1 MKLGYGLLSG
11 QRAPGDPRSW
21 QDVYEETLVL
31 TEDADRLGIDSVWTT
46 EHHFVDDGYMPS
58 LLVTSAA
65 MAARTTRVRIGTGV
79 LLAPMYHPLRLAEDA
94 ATVELLS
101 HGRLVLGVGL
111 GWSATEYSAL
121 GADKTR
127 RGRAM
132 EEILPILQQAWS
144 GEPVDHRGD
153 VYTIDPVAVRPTP
166 ERPIPVVIG
175 GSQEPAVRRAA
186 RLADGFYSP
195 SRRDTFL
202 AQIGFA
208 VDEME
213 RIGRDPS
220 EFWWLNQQTV
230 WVCDDPDR
238 GWEEALPYMNYVW
251 WKYSDMEA
259 SAGRGTGPLPEAEL
273 DRDAASAMRRQVL
286 IGPAEAI
293 AEQLAEMREAAGV
306 PFDFIARSY
315 FPGMAF
321 EQQREQLARQAE
333 ELVPLLAD
341 L

>member
-11 QRAPGDPRSW
+11 QRSPGDPRSW
-21 QDVYEETLVL
+21 QDVYDETLVL
-31 TEDADRLGIDSVWTT
+31 AEDADRLGIDSIWTT

-58 LLVTSAA
+58 LLVMSAA
-65 MAARTTRVRIGTGV
+65 IAARTTRVRIGTGV

-121 GADKTR
+121 GADKRR
-127 RGRAM
+127 RGKAM
-132 EEILPILQQAWS
+132 DEILPILQKAWS
-144 GEPVDHRGD
+144 GEPVDHQGD
-153 VYTIDPVAVRPTP
+153 VYRLDRVAVRPTP
-166 ERPIPVVIG
+166 GTRIPVVVG
-175 GSQEPAVRRAA
+175 GNLEPAVRRAA

-202 AQIGFA
+202 TQIAQA
-208 VDEME
+208 RDEME
-213 RIGRDPS
+213 RVGRDPS
-220 EFWWLNQQTV
+220 GFWWINQQTA
-230 WVCDDPDR
+230 WVCDDADE
-238 GWEEALPYMNYVW
+238 GWEEALPFMNYVW

-259 SAGRGTGPLPEAEL
+259 SAGRGPGPLPEAVL
-273 DRDAASAMRRQVL
+273 DMDAATAMRRQVL
-286 IGPAEAI
+286 IGPAEQI
-293 AEQLAEMREAAGV
+293 AEHLAEVRAAAGV

-315 FPGMAF
+315 FPGMPF
-321 EQQREQLARQAE
+321 SQQREQLARQAE
-333 ELVPLLAD
+333 ELAPLLAE